1 MLLRRSDPLLLTIL
15 CCYQN
20 SCSQEIFVSST
31 GQREMLVGQTFL
43 KVCVK
48 LKEYAPKAAIL
59 VRLYAQVW

>member
-1 MLLRRSDPLLLTIL
+1 M
-15 CCYQN
+15 
-20 SCSQEIFVSST
+20 SST